1 MIFENYCG
9 NIISVLEEIKNTQ
22 KQKII
27 DAANIVAKTIE
38 NDGIIYIF
46 GCGHSHLIGLD
57 CFYRAGGLAN
67 VCAMLDTDLM
77 LHNGAAKSSNM
88 EKMSGI
94 AQSIFERYCIS
105 EKDVLFVVS
114 TSGKNA
120 VPCEMA
126 TVAAKSGI
134 KNIAVVSG
142 AYFEDKTEAKKL
154 YECADMYIDNC
165 VPHGDAVMDITGN
178 DIKMGSLSTAA
189 SSFILNSVLLEAAE
203 IAAKNGAE
211 VPIYKSGN
219 VEGGAEYNKALI
231 KKYMPRIKHL

>member
-1 MIFENYCG
+1 MITKGYCS
-9 NIISVLEEIKNTQ
+9 NIISVLEEIETTQ
-22 KQKII
+22 TEKIK
-27 DAANIVAKTIE
+27 AAAELVAKVIE

-77 LHNGAAKSSNM
+77 LHNGAAKSSKM

-94 AQSIFERYCIS
+94 AENVFERYCIS
-105 EKDVLFVVS
+105 EKDILFVVS

-126 TVAAKSGI
+126 SVATKNGI

-142 AYFEDKTEAKKL
+142 TYFNDKTDTKKL

-165 VPHGDAVMDITGN
+165 VPHGDAVMDITGSKV
-178 DIKMGSLSTAA
+178 KMGSVSTAA
-189 SSFILNSVLLEAAE
+189 SSFILNAVLLEAAE
-203 IAAKNGAE
+203 IAAKNGAQ